1 MWLNLFVTCA
11 DMDYGTR
18 YISKKSKGVK
28 RLYAF
33 QKQLYPTI
41 VDAILNLMAFH
52 AFKMGFTWDED
63 VSYTVNTS
71 HCNKQGVVYGC
82 LSLS

>member
-1 MWLNLFVTCA
+1 MWLNLLIHYLIMVQI
-11 DMDYGTR
+11 Y
-18 YISKKSKGVK
+18 KQKSKGVK

-63 VSYTVNTS
+63 VSYTVNTR

>member
-1 MWLNLFVTCA
+1 MEQNEENIQI
-11 DMDYGTR
+11 YN
-18 YISKKSKGVK
+18 KKSKGVK

-52 AFKMGFTWDED
+52 AFKMGFT
-63 VSYTVNTS
+63 
-71 HCNKQGVVYGC
+71 
-82 LSLS
+82 

>member
-1 MWLNLFVTCA
+1 MVQI
-11 DMDYGTR
+11 Y
-18 YISKKSKGVK
+18 KQKSKGVK

-63 VSYTVNTS
+63 VSYTVNTQAIVI
-71 HCNKQGVVYGC
+71 NRV
-82 LSLS
+82 